1 MTDSDT
7 LQVGTTEPAGVI
19 NTAINVLASPSEA
32 FNEIAQRPT
41 KLFPLAIILGSSTA
55 VMAWYFSIIDY
66 DWYMDDA
73 LSLLSNFSE
82 AQLEG
87 TREVMESMSQTTFRV
102 FGTIGGSISLLVVW
116 LLQSV
121 YLSLASALNGDRFKF
136 THWFSLIV
144 WTALPYLLSVVGMA
158 VTIALSPNGQLSAYD
173 LDPTTLANL
182 GMQSSNGSVGAV
194 MNSLNLTMIWSIT
207 LTVLAYKQWLESSW
221 LKAMSIVLGPY
232 LLIIGV
238 WAYFALA

>member
-7 LQVGTTEPAGVI
+7 LQSSKTKSAGMI
-19 NTAINVLASPSEA
+19 NTAINILTAPSEA
-32 FNEIAQRPT
+32 FREIEQRPS
-41 KLFPLAIILGSSTA
+41 KLFPMAVILISTMA
-55 VMAWYFSIIDY
+55 VMFWYFTIIDF
-66 DWYMDDA
+66 DWYIDD
-73 LSLLSNFSE
+73 SLASINLDGDDLENARE
-82 AQLEG
+82 AMQ
-87 TREVMESMSQTTFRV
+87 SMSQTTFRIIGIV
-102 FGTIGGSISLLVVW
+102 GGSASLLVIW

-144 WTALPYLLSVVGMA
+144 WTALPNLLSTIGMA
-158 VTIALSPNGQLSAYD
+158 VTIALSPNGQLSAFE

-182 GMQSSNGSVGAV
+182 GMQSSNGSMEFV
-194 MNSLNLTMIWSIT
+194 MSSLNLPMFWSIT
-207 LTVLAYKQWLESSW
+207 LTVFAYKQWLESSW
-221 LKAMSIVLGPY
+221 LKAMSIVLAPY

>member
-7 LQVGTTEPAGVI
+7 LQAGKTDPAGAI
-19 NTAINVLASPSEA
+19 NTAINILASPSEA

-41 KLFPLAIILGSSTA
+41 KLFPIAIILCSMTA
-55 VMAWYFSIIDY
+55 VMFWYFSIIDF
-66 DWYMDDA
+66 DWYIDDA
-73 LSLLSNFSE
+73 LSLSNLNE

-87 TREVMESMSQTTFRV
+87 AREAMESMPQTTFRV
-102 FGTIGGSISLLVVW
+102 FGIIGGSISLLVVW

-182 GMQSSNGSVGAV
+182 GMQSSNGSVDTV

-207 LTVLAYKQWLESSW
+207 LTVFAYKQWLESSW
-221 LKAMSIVLGPY
+221 LKAMSIVLAPY